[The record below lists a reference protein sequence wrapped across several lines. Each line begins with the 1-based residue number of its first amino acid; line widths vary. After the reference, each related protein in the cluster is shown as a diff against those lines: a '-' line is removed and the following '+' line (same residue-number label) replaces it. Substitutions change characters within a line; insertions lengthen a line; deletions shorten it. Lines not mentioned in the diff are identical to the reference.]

1 MSRRFLFLAVLL
13 AGLLSAPAAEAA
25 ITVQPAQGNEGDDV
39 VFNVTRG
46 SVLESATASTKDG
59 SAKSGSDY
67 TGIANE
73 PINFGGALT
82 TEVRVK
88 TTEDGEPEVDETFT
102 LEVDPITGDNASAPG
117 TIKNDDAPAV
127 SIADVTV
134 SEGAGSATLTI
145 SSQAVSNDVSVGYAT
160 ADDSAKAGED
170 FGATSGTAT
179 IKAGQGST
187 TFTVPISGETVD
199 EEDERFAIRLSGAQ
213 GASIGDGDAAV
224 TITNDD
230 GRQVSIGDI
239 GVVEGDGEQTFAR
252 VPVQLSGPTF
262 RTVSLAFITIDGPA
276 KAPRDY
282 LARFGSVVFQPGQ
295 TTQFVE
301 IAIASDDVIEPNEFF
316 AVLIGQAQ
324 GAKILRDAAVVAVS
338 DDDAGDKNGADRDAP
353 KMALT
358 KPRLSGKSKIR
369 SRVTC
374 PENEQRCK
382 GRLVLYATIRG
393 KERRIGSKSF
403 TLPGNAARTLTI
415 TIPRSMLTSG
425 RRAGKLAVRAYMVTS
440 DAADN
445 VDTTT
450 KSATLKLKRPR

>member
-1 MSRRFLFLAVLL
+1 MSRRFLFLAVLF
-13 AGLLSAPAAEAA
+13 AGLLLAPAAQAA
-25 ITVQPAQGNEGDDV
+25 ITVQPAQNNEGDDV
-39 VFNVTRG
+39 VFTVTRG
-46 SVLESATASTKDG
+46 NIVESATASTKDG
-59 SAKSGSDY
+59 SAKAGSDY
-67 TGIANE
+67 TGLANE
-73 PINFGGALT
+73 PVNFGGALT
-82 TEVRVK
+82 AQVRVK
-88 TTEDGEPEVDETFT
+88 TIEDGEPELDETFT
-102 LEVDPITGDNASAPG
+102 LEVDPITGDNASAAG
-117 TIKNDDAPAV
+117 TIKNDDQPSL

-134 SEGAGSATLTI
+134 SESADSAKLTI
-145 SSQAVSNDVSVGYAT
+145 SSQAVSADVTVAYAT
-160 ADDSAKAGED
+160 ADDTARAGED
-170 FGATSGTAT
+170 FTATSGRAT
-179 IKAGQGST
+179 IKAGQGSV
-187 TFTVPISGETVD
+187 TFTVPIANDTVD
-199 EEDERFAIRLSGAQ
+199 EEDERFSIKLSAAE
-213 GASIGDGDAAV
+213 GASLGDADATV
-224 TITNDD
+224 GITNDD
-230 GRQVSIGDI
+230 GRLVSIGDI

-252 VPVQLSGPTF
+252 VPVQLSGATF

-295 TTQFVE
+295 TTQFVD
-301 IAIASDDVIEPNEFF
+301 IAIAADDVIEPNEFF

-324 GAKILRDAAVVAVS
+324 GAKILRDAAVVAIS

-358 KPRLSGKSKIR
+358 KPRLSGGRSIR

-415 TIPRSMLTSG
+415 TIPKSMLTSG
-425 RRAGKLAVRAYMVTS
+425 RRAGRLAVRAYMVTS

-450 KSATLKLKRPR
+450 KSATLKLKRSR